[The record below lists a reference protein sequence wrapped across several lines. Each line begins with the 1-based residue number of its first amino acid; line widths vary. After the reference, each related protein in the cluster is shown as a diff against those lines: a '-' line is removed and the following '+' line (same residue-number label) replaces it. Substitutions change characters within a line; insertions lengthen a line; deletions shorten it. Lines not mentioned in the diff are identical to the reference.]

1 MRTNNLIENA
11 KSVHKVYHQFQNWL
25 AKTYG
30 KDLYSKWIVNT
41 VTLSDGTKKKLRY
54 RNFNEYELN
63 KRLVGYEVIENIER
77 YIKRYC
83 KEIKIIRCDDSYY
96 SGSILLLIPHIN
108 HGVTVMFIPQCTTIQ
123 NRFFLY
129 GEDYKEL
136 INGLE
141 KMKYVYKKGE
151 I

>member
-1 MRTNNLIENA
+1 MKI
-11 KSVHKVYHQFQNWL
+11 QI
-25 AKTYG
+25 
-30 KDLYSKWIVNT
+30 YS
-41 VTLSDGTKKKLRY
+41 
-54 RNFNEYELN
+54 
-63 KRLVGYEVIENIER
+63 LVLTFV
-77 YIKRYC
+77 
-83 KEIKIIRCDDSYY
+83 
-96 SGSILLLIPHIN
+96 LLLIPHIN